1 MTSFVCAL
9 PLVASLFSACVPNGN
24 LAVGY
29 VEGDFVLLAPVEPAR
44 LLSLSVHRGDRVH
57 AGETVATF
65 EKADAEIAVQNAEA
79 ALLEAKSNLDNL
91 KQGKR
96 PEEIA
101 VLEANLN
108 SAEASEAEAARV
120 LSRQRALVGRGI
132 AAQSA
137 LDDAETQANLARAK
151 VAEAKANLRVAQ
163 LPARPDE
170 IKAAEAR
177 VDQARTALAQAR
189 WKLSQRVLKADRP
202 GRVDD
207 VIRNPGEIGGPTA
220 PVLSILPDGA
230 TKLRVFVPEAKLSA
244 VHVGGRLSV
253 ECDGCPPG
261 LTARV
266 TYVSRDPE
274 FTPPV
279 IYSLESRQKL
289 VYLVEARPDADAE
302 GLKPG
307 QIVDV
312 DLGSGGK

>member
-1 MTSFVCAL
+1 MSFLCAL
-9 PLVASLFSACVPNGN
+9 PFVASLFAACAGNGN

-29 VEGDFVLLAPVEPAR
+29 VEGDFVLLAPVESAR
-44 LLSLSVHRGDRVH
+44 LVSLSVHRGDRVH

-65 EKADAEIAVQNAEA
+65 EKADAEIAVQNAEG

-91 KQGKR
+91 RQGKR

-108 SAEASEAEAARV
+108 SAEATEAEAARV
-120 LSRQRALVGRGI
+120 LSRQQALAGRGI
-132 AAQSA
+132 ATQSA

-151 VAEAKANLRVAQ
+151 VAEAKANLRVAE

-177 VDQARTALAQAR
+177 VTQAQTALDQAR
-189 WKLSQRVLKADRP
+189 WKLSQRVLKVERP

-207 VIRNPGEIGGPTA
+207 VIRNPGEIGGPSA

-230 TKLRVFVPEAKLSA
+230 TKLRVFVPEAKLSS
-244 VHVGGRLSV
+244 VHVGGTLHVS
-253 ECDGCPPG
+253 CDGCPPG
-261 LTARV
+261 LTAHV
-266 TYVSRDPE
+266 TYVSQDPE

-289 VYLVEARPDADAE
+289 VYLVEAYPDAGADQ
-302 GLKPG
+302 LKPG

-312 DLGSGGK
+312 DLGSDRK